1 MEFQQEKSSVSPS
14 AIRCP
19 ACLPQPRRSTALPYR
34 GGPLSDVTRAC
45 ERRIARASVLFLGV
59 IENTLSIVFFEIQ
72 GSAEEKKSAQAIQI
86 QNTSK
91 NFVSRHI
98 TGLHLWKFAWDF
110 SHWERE
116 SCEPGQCVRRVLLY
130 ARKTWLVLAKL
141 KIDPS
146 PIKMLIFLQM
156 PFYFSLCGKL
166 LQTLV
171 QARSG
176 LMGADPRTHSRHS
189 SGDIWTM
196 PLGMSDTVGALC
208 FHFHSALLEG

>member
-34 GGPLSDVTRAC
+34 GGPLPDVTRAC

-91 NFVSRHI
+91 NFVSADTSQGCICESLRETFH
-98 TGLHLWKFAWDF
+98 TG
-110 SHWERE
+110 RE
-116 SCEPGQCVRRVLLY
+116 KVVNADSASEGCYFMHVRLG
-130 ARKTWLVLAKL
+130 WCW
-141 KIDPS
+141 PS
-146 PIKMLIFLQM
+146 
-156 PFYFSLCGKL
+156 
-166 LQTLV
+166 
-171 QARSG
+171 
-176 LMGADPRTHSRHS
+176 
-189 SGDIWTM
+189 
-196 PLGMSDTVGALC
+196 
-208 FHFHSALLEG
+208 